1 MPDNSQSET
10 CVEKTMKTLHKTNFF
25 RIHLS
30 AKDAT
35 REKPFADVSFYL
47 NKTHIFEDQ
56 LVYRTRPTNRKI
68 GLTGL
73 TGPSSFLVFV
83 FYHTQKNRFSRDQQ
97 KRRAS
102 AAKCVAIST
111 SKKHMSL
118 LNVTSWSVRNP
129 VLLFESHETAA
140 LSDRI

>member
-10 CVEKTMKTLHKTNFF
+10 CVDKPMKTLHKTNFF
-25 RIHLS
+25 RIRLS

-56 LVYRTRPTNRKI
+56 LVYRTRPTNQKI

-73 TGPSSFLVFV
+73 TGPSSFFLIILKKQVFERS
-83 FYHTQKNRFSRDQQ
+83 K

>member
-10 CVEKTMKTLHKTNFF
+10 CVEKPMKTLHKTNFF

-73 TGPSSFLVFV
+73 TGPSSFFV
-83 FYHTQKNRFSRDQQ
+83 FYHTQKTGFREIN
-97 KRRAS
+97 KNVAPLRR
-102 AAKCVAIST
+102 
-111 SKKHMSL
+111 
-118 LNVTSWSVRNP
+118 N
-129 VLLFESHETAA
+129 A
-140 LSDRI
+140 LQFQLPKNICPY

>member
-10 CVEKTMKTLHKTNFF
+10 CVEKPMKTLHKTNFF

-73 TGPSSFLVFV
+73 TGPSSFFV
-83 FYHTQKNRFSRDQQ
+83 FLIFIILKNRFSRDQQ

>member
-10 CVEKTMKTLHKTNFF
+10 CVEKAMKTLHKTNFF

-47 NKTHIFEDQ
+47 NKTHISEDQ

-68 GLTGL
+68 GLAGL
-73 TGPSSFLVFV
+73 TGPSSFFLSYSKKQVFERS
-83 FYHTQKNRFSRDQQ
+83 K

>member
-10 CVEKTMKTLHKTNFF
+10 CVEKPMKTLHKTNFF
-25 RIHLS
+25 RIRLS

-68 GLTGL
+68 GITGL
-73 TGPSSFLVFV
+73 TGPSSFFV
-83 FYHTQKNRFSRDQQ
+83 LYHTQKNRFSRDQQ

-118 LNVTSWSVRNP
+118 LNVASWSVRNQ